1 MQPPSPPSGTEAR
14 ADARAALIAVAAL
27 VAVHLALIGAGFWLR
42 SVVLS
47 TWQKGPLVDPAAP
60 YAPENA
66 LILFPIA
73 TCVALDVYLV
83 VLAAGWRALRRRWWL
98 PVLALAASCGASEA
112 ALRAYQSQV
121 MATWFRPHP
130 TLHWVVRPNLE
141 GFSHGTG
148 NTPITT
154 NPDGLREGPP
164 SRFKPAGEYRVVVLG
179 DSSNFGQGVTGT
191 EMWEHQLQE
200 LLQPHFDAAGAGT
213 VRVIN
218 AACPGWST
226 YHGVEMMRGVAG
238 EYDPDLVLAGF
249 NNDPGPEVMTDA
261 ARADARSWLA
271 PVNAVLFQSEAW
283 LIAREATL
291 AAVRRFS
298 PQAQAMYAQRRAGAK
313 PTYGKLGEDRVNELV
328 TRVPLPAFLDNLREL
343 QDRGEQS
350 GYDTVWIN
358 MPVNRMEPDLVERY
372 VDWGYRAAAFDLS
385 DEIDLP
391 VIDVDGR
398 WVRTRERDLHIQGHV
413 FHPNATGHR
422 RLAEQVAHELLDRD
436 LLPGVEGEQ
445 AIGGPPAADS
455 EAVLR
460 LGWSSLTPVHA
471 HIGAVLEAHPD
482 LPGRHGLEVTDLPFR
497 RGGPQGEAVAA
508 GSLDAF
514 FSCEAPALH
523 MMASRP
529 DARIVGSPGVLGRIA
544 VVGPAGASL
553 GDLKGLRV
561 GVAPGS
567 TPDLDWARW
576 SRGLGATT
584 IPLATDALFPALED
598 GSVDAIAGWDPW
610 VEQWLRA
617 GDGRWGVVQ
626 ARPFHS
632 VLALGAVWALTD
644 ETGQRPTPEDGAPRA
659 ARVVALVEEAL
670 RIAAADRDRYDA
682 RVAELSGWSVE
693 VVQAVA
699 DQNALLAGDPSA
711 SVVPQPEVRRGLDA
725 AARSL
730 GRGSTEALFGA
741 ELIDGHPPRPLEVGG
756 PSGGGPP
763 MGPGRGGPPKGPP
776 TGTGPTPAQGER
788 LPPPTPGVRAP
799 QPHPGA
805 PR

>member
-1 MQPPSPPSGTEAR
+1 MQPPSPNAR
-14 ADARAALIAVAAL
+14 DDARANLIAVAAL
-27 VAVHLALIGAGFWLR
+27 VAVHLALIGGGVWLR

-73 TCVALDVYLV
+73 ACVALDVYLV
-83 VLAAGWRALRRRWWL
+83 VLAAGWKALRRRWWL
-98 PVLALAASCGASEA
+98 PVLALAVSCGASEA
-112 ALRAYQSQV
+112 ALRAYQARV

-130 TLHWVVRPNLE
+130 TLHWVVRSDLD

-154 NPDGLREGPP
+154 NGDGLREGPP

-238 EYDPDLVLAGF
+238 AYQPDLVIAGF

-261 ARADARSWLA
+261 ARADARSGLA
-271 PVNAVLFQSEAW
+271 PINAVLFQSEAW

-298 PQAQAMYAQRRAGAK
+298 PRAQAMYAQRRAGAK

-328 TRVPLPAFLDNLREL
+328 TRVPLPDYLDNLREL
-343 QDRGEQS
+343 QTLGEQE
-350 GYDTVWIN
+350 GWDTVWVN
-358 MPVNRMEPDLVERY
+358 MPVNRLEPDLVERY
-372 VDWGYRAAAFDLS
+372 VDWGYRAATFALG

-398 WVRTRERDLHIQGHV
+398 WVRTRERGLHIQGHV

-422 RLAEQVAHELLDRD
+422 RLAEQVARELLDRD

-445 AIGGPPAADS
+445 AIAGPPAADG
-455 EAVLR
+455 EPDLR

-471 HIGAVLEAHPD
+471 HVGAVLEAHPD
-482 LPGRHGLEVTDLPFR
+482 LPARHGLVVDDRSFR
-497 RGGPQGEAVAA
+497 RGGPQGEAVAE
-508 GSLDAF
+508 GGLDAF

-523 MMASRP
+523 MLSSRP

-544 VVGPAGASL
+544 VVGAAGASL
-553 GDLKGLRV
+553 DDLKGGRV

-584 IPLATDALFPALED
+584 VPLDTDALLPALRD
-598 GSVDAIAGWDPW
+598 GTVDAIVGWDPW
-610 VEQWLRA
+610 VEQWLVE
-617 GDGRWGVVQ
+617 GGGRWGVVQ
-626 ARPFHS
+626 QRPFHS
-632 VLALGAVWALTD
+632 VLAVGSLWALSD
-644 ETGQRPTPEDGAPRA
+644 ATGRRPTAEAGGPRA

-693 VVQAVA
+693 VVRAVA
-699 DQNALLAGDPSA
+699 DQNALLAGAPGA
-711 SVVPQPEVRRGLDA
+711 SLVPEPAVRRGLDR

-741 ELIDGHPPRPLEVGG
+741 GLLVGIPPEPIHGA
-756 PSGGGPP
+756 
-763 MGPGRGGPPKGPP
+763 GPGRGHPKAPPKGPP
-776 TGTGPTPAQGER
+776 RGGPPGSGER
-788 LPPPTPGVRAP
+788 LPPPTPGVGAP
-799 QPHPGA
+799 QPPPAGA